1 MSFEITPEIQE
12 WAKELFDS
20 IAVGGIWSPDG
31 SGLTYQKTSDDTFLL
46 VKRMKHA
53 DAMENHARFASLL
66 MSIGV
71 NMAESDDAD
80 YEAPT
85 NPQDAFMLEQ
95 HHKLEIAQSWKYQ
108 SGVRLADMPLETF
121 SPSFLST
128 QEVLLEDGATD
139 EIELWAYIFTC
150 PESGDEFNVDPDDY
164 HLLAGDKLYMRY
176 INKEG
181 TIFQALTRREMVEVA
196 EGDVEEGVV
205 VGTSCPET
213 GEKVPPWLWGTY
225 CSMTKGDEEE

>member
-31 SGLTYQKTSDDTFLL
+31 SGLTYQKASDDTFLL

-80 YEAPT
+80 YVEL
-85 NPQDAFMLEQ
+85 NPDCF
-95 HHKLEIAQSWKYQ
+95 
-108 SGVRLADMPLETF
+108 RLADMPLETF
-121 SPSFLST
+121 SPSFLSV
-128 QEVLLEDGATD
+128 QEVLLEDGSTD

-176 INKEG
+176 INQEG

-225 CSMTKGDEEE
+225 CSMTEGDEEE